1 MNKNDLIKT
10 DNTIF
15 RVLAVKDKVLVID
28 CIKRTMPYW
37 VDKLTGKTIS
47 EQDLQTETGVILPDI
62 EELSPNL
69 RRIAYERYT
78 IISSAVAVIDDKPN
92 RNSMIGYA
100 TEAYKLSKQ
109 TIRKYL
115 CLYLSYQNISALAPQ
130 PPKERE
136 LTADEKIMRWALNRF
151 FYTRNKN
158 SLKTAFEMMLKA
170 KYCNDYGKLL
180 PEHPTFNQFR
190 YFYRRTRK
198 MEKYIISREGIRA
211 YQKNNR
217 PLLGDG
223 VQSFAPCIGT
233 AMLDSTICDIYLVND
248 AGELIGRPVL
258 TVACDANTSLCLGYS
273 LGWEGTTY
281 SLIKLLLCVLED
293 KISLCRSKGIEIQ
306 QVCEW
311 SFCSKRKTKYWRTKE
326 QTWRTAV

>member
-109 TIRKYL
+109 ACIF
-115 CLYLSYQNISALAPQ
+115 
-130 PPKERE
+130 
-136 LTADEKIMRWALNRF
+136 LT
-151 FYTRNKN
+151 
-158 SLKTAFEMMLKA
+158 KT
-170 KYCNDYGKLL
+170 Y
-180 PEHPTFNQFR
+180 
-190 YFYRRTRK
+190 
-198 MEKYIISREGIRA
+198 
-211 YQKNNR
+211 
-217 PLLGDG
+217 
-223 VQSFAPCIGT
+223 
-233 AMLDSTICDIYLVND
+233 
-248 AGELIGRPVL
+248 
-258 TVACDANTSLCLGYS
+258 
-273 LGWEGTTY
+273 
-281 SLIKLLLCVLED
+281 LLLLHNHPRNE
-293 KISLCRSKGIEIQ
+293 S
-306 QVCEW
+306 
-311 SFCSKRKTKYWRTKE
+311 
-326 QTWRTAV
+326 